1 MKARAYAKV
10 NLGLEVLFRRED
22 GYHEL
27 RTILQTVDL
36 YDRLSFES
44 RSSGIELD
52 LPDLPDLD
60 DLPDLPDL
68 DGPSLPTG
76 SENLVVR
83 AAELLAERV
92 DRTVGVRIELEKRIP
107 AGRGLGGG
115 SSDAAVTL
123 LALNE
128 LWQAGLSYRDLSG
141 LGAEIGMDVP
151 FFLFGGTALGVG
163 RGDEIF
169 PLAHQ
174 VDVPIVLILPDFAIS
189 TVAAYRNLILT
200 KRRSSLKL
208 HSFASSS
215 FGGGNGLLDLTND
228 LEAATREHLSSINGY
243 KQILLELGAVASLMS
258 GSGSAV
264 FGVFD
269 DEAVT
274 RSAVQSLKG
283 RGIRAIAARTLAG
296 NTYRERLL
304 EH

>member
-60 DLPDLPDL
+60 YPN
-68 DGPSLPTG
+68 LPTG
-76 SENLVVR
+76 SDNLVVR

-92 DRTVGVRIELEKRIP
+92 DRPVGVRVELEKRIP

-128 LWQAGLSYRDLSG
+128 LWQVGLSYRDLSS
-141 LGAEIGMDVP
+141 LGAELGMDVP

-174 VDVPIVLILPDFAIS
+174 VVVPIVLILPDFVIS
-189 TVAAYRNLILT
+189 TAAAYRNLILT
-200 KRRSSLKL
+200 KRESSLKL
-208 HSFASSS
+208 HSFASASL
-215 FGGGNGLLDLTND
+215 GGGNGLPDLMND

-264 FGVFD
+264 FGIFD
-269 DEAVT
+269 DAAVT
-274 RSAVQSLKG
+274 RSVVQSLKG
-283 RGIRAIAARTLAG
+283 RGIRAIATRTLAG

>member
-10 NLGLEVLFRRED
+10 NLSLEVLFRRED

-36 YDRLSFES
+36 HDRLSFES
-44 RSSGIELD
+44 RSSGIELE
-52 LPDLPDLD
+52 LPDTD
-60 DLPDLPDL
+60 DS
-68 DGPSLPTG
+68 GLPTG
-76 SENLVVR
+76 SDNLVVR
-83 AAELLAERV
+83 AAELLAEQ
-92 DRTVGVRIELEKRIP
+92 VGRPVGARIELEKRIP

-128 LWQAGLSYRDLSG
+128 LWQAGLCFRDLAG
-141 LGAEIGMDVP
+141 LAAEIGMDVP
-151 FFLFGGTALGVG
+151 FFLVGGTALGVG

-169 PLAHQ
+169 PLPHQ
-174 VDVPIVLILPDFAIS
+174 LAVPIVLILPDFAIS
-189 TVAAYRNLILT
+189 TAAAYRNLILT
-200 KRRSSLKL
+200 KRESSLKL
-208 HSFASSS
+208 HSFASAS
-215 FGGGNGLLDLTND
+215 FGGGKGLPDLTND

-243 KQILLELGAVASLMS
+243 KQSLLELGAVASLMS

-264 FGVFD
+264 FGIFD
-269 DEAVT
+269 DETVA
-274 RSAVQSLKG
+274 RSAVQSLKEREI
-283 RGIRAIAARTLAG
+283 RGIATRTLAG

>member
-10 NLGLEVLFRRED
+10 NLGLEVLFRRQD

-36 YDRLSFES
+36 CDRLSFES

-52 LPDLPDLD
+52 LPDLPDL
-60 DLPDLPDL
+60 PDL
-68 DGPSLPTG
+68 DDLDDPSLPTG

-92 DRTVGVRIELEKRIP
+92 DRTVGVSIELEKRIP
-107 AGRGLGGG
+107 VGRGLGGG

-243 KQILLELGAVASLMS
+243 KQILLELGAAASLMS

-264 FGVFD
+264 FGIFG
-269 DEAVT
+269 DEVVT

-283 RGIRAIAARTLAG
+283 RGIRAIATRTLAG

>member
-52 LPDLPDLD
+52 LPDLPDM
-60 DLPDLPDL
+60 

-92 DRTVGVRIELEKRIP
+92 DCPVGVRIGLEKRIP
-107 AGRGLGGG
+107 VGRGLGGG

-141 LGAEIGMDVP
+141 LGAELGMDVP
-151 FFLFGGTALGVG
+151 YFLFGGTALGVG

-189 TVAAYRNLILT
+189 TAAAYRNLILT
-200 KRRSSLKL
+200 KRKSSLKL

-283 RGIRAIAARTLAG
+283 RGIRAIATRTLAG

>member
-36 YDRLSFES
+36 CDHLSFES

-52 LPDLPDLD
+52 LPDL
-60 DLPDLPDL
+60 
-68 DGPSLPTG
+68 SLPTG

-92 DRTVGVRIELEKRIP
+92 DRTVGVRIELDKRIP
-107 AGRGLGGG
+107 VGRGLGGG

-128 LWQAGLSYRDLSG
+128 LWQAGLSYRGLSG
-141 LGAEIGMDVP
+141 LSAELGMDVP

-189 TVAAYRNLILT
+189 TAAAYRNLILT
-200 KRRSSLKL
+200 KRKSSLKL

-228 LEAATREHLSSINGY
+228 LEAATREHLSSISGY

-264 FGVFD
+264 FGIFD
-269 DEAVT
+269 DEVVS
-274 RSAVQSLKG
+274 RSAVQSLNG
-283 RGIRAIAARTLAG
+283 RGIRAIATRTLAG
-296 NTYRERLL
+296 STYRERLL

>member
-27 RTILQTVDL
+27 RTILQTVEL
-36 YDRLSFES
+36 YDHLSFES

-52 LPDLPDLD
+52 LPD
-60 DLPDLPDL
+60 
-68 DGPSLPTG
+68 PSLPTG

-83 AAELLAERV
+83 TAELLAERV

-141 LGAEIGMDVP
+141 LGAELGMDVP
-151 FFLFGGTALGVG
+151 FFLFGGTALCVG

-189 TVAAYRNLILT
+189 TAAAYRNLILT
-200 KRRSSLKL
+200 KRKSSLKL

-215 FGGGNGLLDLTND
+215 FGGGSGLLDLTND
-228 LEAATREHLSSINGY
+228 LEAATKEHLSSINGY

-264 FGVFD
+264 FGIFD
-269 DEAVT
+269 DEVVA

-283 RGIRAIAARTLAG
+283 RGIRAIATRTLAG

>member
-1 MKARAYAKV
+1 
-10 NLGLEVLFRRED
+10 VLFRRED

-36 YDRLSFES
+36 YDRLSFEL

-52 LPDLPDLD
+52 MPDMD
-60 DLPDLPDL
+60 DS
-68 DGPSLPTG
+68 SLPTG

-83 AAELLAERV
+83 AAELLAEQMGRP
-92 DRTVGVRIELEKRIP
+92 VGVRIELEKRIP
-107 AGRGLGGG
+107 VGRGLGGG
-115 SSDAAVTL
+115 SSDAAVAL

-128 LWQAGLSYRDLSG
+128 LWQGGLSYRDLSG
-141 LGAEIGMDVP
+141 LGAELGMDVP

-174 VDVPIVLILPDFAIS
+174 VAVPIVLILPDFAIS
-189 TVAAYRNLILT
+189 TAAAYQNLILT
-200 KRRSSLKL
+200 KRESSLTL
-208 HSFASSS
+208 HSFASST
-215 FGGGNGLLDLTND
+215 FGGGNGLSDLTND
-228 LEAATREHLSSINGY
+228 LETATGEHLSSINGY

-264 FGVFD
+264 FGIFD
-269 DEAVT
+269 DELVT
-274 RSAVQSLKG
+274 RSAAQSLKG
-283 RGIRAIAARTLAG
+283 RGIHTIATRTLAG

>member
-52 LPDLPDLD
+52 LPDLDYPN
-60 DLPDLPDL
+60 
-68 DGPSLPTG
+68 LPTG
-76 SENLVVR
+76 SDNLVVR

-92 DRTVGVRIELEKRIP
+92 DRPVGVRVELEKRIP

-128 LWQAGLSYRDLSG
+128 LWQVGLSYRDLSS
-141 LGAEIGMDVP
+141 LGAELGMDVP

-174 VDVPIVLILPDFAIS
+174 VVVPIVLILPDFAIS
-189 TVAAYRNLILT
+189 TAAAYRNLILT
-200 KRRSSLKL
+200 KRESSLKL
-208 HSFASSS
+208 HSFASASL
-215 FGGGNGLLDLTND
+215 GGGNGLPDLMND
-228 LEAATREHLSSINGY
+228 LEAAAREHLSSINGY

-264 FGVFD
+264 FGIFD
-269 DEAVT
+269 DAAVT
-274 RSAVQSLKG
+274 RSVVQSLKG
-283 RGIRAIAARTLAG
+283 RGIRAIATRTLAG

>member
-36 YDRLSFES
+36 CDHLSFES

-52 LPDLPDLD
+52 LPDL
-60 DLPDLPDL
+60 
-68 DGPSLPTG
+68 SLPTG

-92 DRTVGVRIELEKRIP
+92 DRTVGVRIELDKRIP
-107 AGRGLGGG
+107 VGRGLGGG

-128 LWQAGLSYRDLSG
+128 LWQAGLSYRGLSG
-141 LGAEIGMDVP
+141 LSAELGMDVP

-189 TVAAYRNLILT
+189 TAAAYRNLILT
-200 KRRSSLKL
+200 KRKSSLKL
-208 HSFASSS
+208 HSSASSS

-228 LEAATREHLSSINGY
+228 LEAATREHLSSISGY

-264 FGVFD
+264 FGIFD
-269 DEAVT
+269 DEVVS
-274 RSAVQSLKG
+274 RSAVQSLNG
-283 RGIRAIAARTLAG
+283 RGIRAIATRTLAG
-296 NTYRERLL
+296 STYRERLL

>member
-27 RTILQTVDL
+27 RTIFQTVDL

-52 LPDLPDLD
+52 LPALD
-60 DLPDLPDL
+60 DLPDTDDP
-68 DGPSLPTG
+68 GLPTG
-76 SENLVVR
+76 SDNLVVR

-92 DRTVGVRIELEKRIP
+92 GRPVGARIGLEKRIP

-128 LWQAGLSYRDLSG
+128 LWQVGLSYRDLSG
-141 LGAEIGMDVP
+141 LAAEIGMDVP

-174 VDVPIVLILPDFAIS
+174 VVVPIVLILPDFAIS
-189 TVAAYRNLILT
+189 TAAAYGNLILT
-200 KRRSSLKL
+200 KRESSLKL
-208 HSFASSS
+208 HSFASAS
-215 FGGGNGLLDLTND
+215 FGGGKGLPDLTND

-264 FGVFD
+264 FGIFD
-269 DEAVT
+269 DETVT
-274 RSAVQSLKG
+274 RSAVQSLEEQ
-283 RGIRAIAARTLAG
+283 GIRAIATRTLAG

>member
-60 DLPDLPDL
+60 YPN
-68 DGPSLPTG
+68 LPTG
-76 SENLVVR
+76 SDNLVVR

-92 DRTVGVRIELEKRIP
+92 DRPVGVRVELEKRIP

-128 LWQAGLSYRDLSG
+128 LWQVGLSYRDLSS
-141 LGAEIGMDVP
+141 LGAELGMDVP

-174 VDVPIVLILPDFAIS
+174 VVVPIVLILPDFAIS
-189 TVAAYRNLILT
+189 TAAAYRNLILT
-200 KRRSSLKL
+200 KRESSLKL
-208 HSFASSS
+208 HSFASASL
-215 FGGGNGLLDLTND
+215 GGGNGLPDLVND

-264 FGVFD
+264 FGIFD
-269 DEAVT
+269 DAAVT
-274 RSAVQSLKG
+274 RSVVQSLKG
-283 RGIRAIAARTLAG
+283 RGIRAIATRTLAG

>member
-27 RTILQTVDL
+27 RTILQTVDM

-44 RSSGIELD
+44 RPSGIELD
-52 LPDLPDLD
+52 LRDSPGQD
-60 DLPDLPDL
+60 DRT
-68 DGPSLPTG
+68 LPTG
-76 SENLVVR
+76 HENLVVR
-83 AAELLAERV
+83 AAELLAERMG
-92 DRTVGVRIELEKRIP
+92 RPVGARVELEKRIP
-107 AGRGLGGG
+107 VGRGLGGG
-115 SSDAAVTL
+115 SADAAVTL

-128 LWQAGLSYRDLSG
+128 LWQGGLSLRDLSG
-141 LGAEIGMDVP
+141 LGAELGMDVP
-151 FFLFGGTALGVG
+151 FFFFGGTALGMG
-163 RGDEIF
+163 RGDEVF

-174 VDVPIVLILPDFAIS
+174 VDVPIALILPDFAIS
-189 TVAAYRNLILT
+189 TAAAYRNLILT
-200 KRRSSLKL
+200 KRESSLKL

-215 FGGGNGLLDLTND
+215 FGGGNDLPDLMND

-243 KQILLELGAVASLMS
+243 KQILLELGASASLMS

-264 FGVFD
+264 FGIFD

-274 RSAVQSLKG
+274 HSAVQSLKG
-283 RGIRAIAARTLAG
+283 RGILAIATRTLAG

-304 EH
+304 EQ

>member
-36 YDRLSFES
+36 CDHLSFES

-52 LPDLPDLD
+52 LPDLSL
-60 DLPDLPDL
+60 
-68 DGPSLPTG
+68 LPTG

-92 DRTVGVRIELEKRIP
+92 DRTVGVRIELDKRIP
-107 AGRGLGGG
+107 VGRGLGGG

-128 LWQAGLSYRDLSG
+128 LWQAGLSYRGLSG
-141 LGAEIGMDVP
+141 LGAELGMDVP

-169 PLAHQ
+169 PLAYQ

-189 TVAAYRNLILT
+189 TAAAYRNLILT
-200 KRRSSLKL
+200 KRKSSLKL

-215 FGGGNGLLDLTND
+215 FGGENGLLDLTND

-264 FGVFD
+264 FGIFD
-269 DEAVT
+269 DEVVT
-274 RSAVQSLKG
+274 RSAVQSLRG
-283 RGIRAIAARTLAG
+283 RGIRAIATRTLAG

-304 EH
+304 ER

>member
-1 MKARAYAKV
+1 MKVRAYAKV

-36 YDRLSFES
+36 YDRLSFKS

-52 LPDLPDLD
+52 LPDLP
-60 DLPDLPDL
+60 
-68 DGPSLPTG
+68 GQEAPSLPTG

-83 AAELLAERV
+83 AAERLAERIG
-92 DRTVGVRIELEKRIP
+92 RPVGVRIQLQKRIP

-141 LGAEIGMDVP
+141 LAAELGMDVP
-151 FFLFGGTALGVG
+151 FFLFGGTALSVG

-174 VDVPIVLILPDFAIS
+174 VAVPIVLILPDFAIS
-189 TVAAYRNLILT
+189 TAAAYRNLILT
-200 KRRSSLKL
+200 KRESSLTL
-208 HSFASSS
+208 HSFASST
-215 FGGGNGLLDLTND
+215 FGGGNELPDLTND
-228 LEAATREHLSSINGY
+228 LETATGEHLSSINGY
-243 KQILLELGAVASLMS
+243 KQILLELGAVASVMS

-264 FGVFD
+264 FGIFD
-269 DEAVT
+269 DEVVT
-274 RSAVQSLKG
+274 RSAAQSLKG
-283 RGIRAIAARTLAG
+283 RGIHAIATRTLAG